1 MFLVLACPKE
11 KKLEVPAL
19 TIVNQFGVDF
29 NIMFLVV
36 QYQDYWLRSSFSSV
50 VERDLPSLTEDLKMY
65 CLSTEDL
72 LFGFRSYYFGQRGYC
87 FENDQ
92 Q

>member
-1 MFLVLACPKE
+1 MNKRCLISRKE
-11 KKLEVPAL
+11 NFFFE
-19 TIVNQFGVDF
+19 T
-29 NIMFLVV
+29 
-36 QYQDYWLRSSFSSV
+36 SSV

-72 LFGFRSYYFGQRGYC
+72 LFGFRSYCFGQRGYC